1 MKDKKVIIDEMIFTN
16 IEMVSESKNDG
27 NTNTPLI
34 LRGVIQKAGVKNANN
49 RIYPKHILKR
59 AVDDYIKS
67 KVDTRSAVG
76 ELDHPDRSDVSLANV
91 CHIINK
97 IWWEG
102 DNVLAEM
109 EIIDDTPAGNILKSL
124 YKKKIKIGISSRALG
139 SVKYDPRTGC
149 DVVEDD
155 LEFICWDYVSTP
167 STPGANPKLVTES
180 VSHNANDSKKRDMAH
195 INTTIRNIFQDL
207 KDI

>member
-16 IEMVSESKNDG
+16 IEMVNESKNGDDS
-27 NTNTPLI
+27 NSLI
-34 LRGVIQKAGVKNANN
+34 LRGIIQKAGVKNANN

-59 AVDDYIKS
+59 AVDDYIKA
-67 KVDTRSAVG
+67 KVENRSAMG
-76 ELDHPDRSDVSLANV
+76 ELDHPDRSDISLANV

-102 DNVLAEM
+102 DNVMAEM
-109 EIIDDTPAGNILKSL
+109 EVIDDTPAGNILRAL

-139 SVKYDPRTGC
+139 SVKYDPKTGC

-180 VSHNANDSKKRDMAH
+180 VSRDSNKPKERNMTN
-195 INTTIRNIFQDL
+195 INNTIRNIFQDL